1 VEITLPLKTE
11 MGKGMSYSDK
21 KPTVSS
27 KIDKIEELSSKL
39 EQYLMKNAEKIEYSK
54 NFTEK
59 TGSGHK
65 FNRLLAL

>member
-1 VEITLPLKTE
+1 
-11 MGKGMSYSDK
+11 MSYSDK

-27 KIDKIEELSSKL
+27 KIDKIDELSSKL

-59 TGSGHK
+59 TGSNHK

>member
-1 VEITLPLKTE
+1 
-11 MGKGMSYSDK
+11 MSYSDK
-21 KPTVSS
+21 KPVVSS
-27 KIDKIEELSSKL
+27 KIDKIDELSSKL

>member
-1 VEITLPLKTE
+1 
-11 MGKGMSYSDK
+11 MSKGMSLSDK

-27 KIDKIEELSSKL
+27 KIDKIDELSSKL
-39 EQYLMKNAEKIEYSK
+39 QQYLMKNAEKIEYSK

-59 TGSGHK
+59 VGPNK